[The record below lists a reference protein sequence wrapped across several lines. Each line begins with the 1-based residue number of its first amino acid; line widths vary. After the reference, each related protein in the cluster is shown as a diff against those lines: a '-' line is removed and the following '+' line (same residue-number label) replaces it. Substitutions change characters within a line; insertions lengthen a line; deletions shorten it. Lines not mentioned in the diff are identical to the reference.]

1 MWSAGTNGPKVA
13 TVAKM
18 KEPMGVVPG
27 ASRKEDFPQQSDVSA
42 EQLGS
47 QTIDN
52 VVATGE
58 RTTTATPAGR
68 IGERRADYGYARGV
82 DIERDEVG
90 AAAEVDG
97 PADGRSDHAPCRL
110 FAREAEIRR
119 CLVPPGYGRSM
130 SFAAEFRRN
139 GRLYL
144 SRSFGDSMGASATA
158 LDNQTSLRQSM
169 LFASRRNTTCVAEY

>member
-1 MWSAGTNGPKVA
+1 VA
-13 TVAKM
+13 RM
-18 KEPMGVVPG
+18 KEPMGVAPG
-27 ASRKEDFPQQSDVSA
+27 ADRKEDFPQQSDVSA

-68 IGERRADYGYARGV
+68 IGNGVPITDTHECV

-97 PADGRSDHAPCRL
+97 PADGRYDHAPCRL

-119 CLVPPGYGRSM
+119 RLVPARLWTILM
-130 SFAAEFRRN
+130 SFVAEFRRN
-139 GRLYL
+139 WRLYL
-144 SRSFGDSMGASATA
+144 SRFRDSMGASATA
-158 LDNQTSLRQSM
+158 LDNQTSLR
-169 LFASRRNTTCVAEY
+169 